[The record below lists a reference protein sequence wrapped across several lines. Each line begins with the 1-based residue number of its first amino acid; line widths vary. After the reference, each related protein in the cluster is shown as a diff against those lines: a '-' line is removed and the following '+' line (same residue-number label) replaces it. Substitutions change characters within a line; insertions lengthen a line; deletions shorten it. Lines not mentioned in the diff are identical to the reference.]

1 VTRATIA
8 VVAAVVA
15 TTLGAPSAAADPKA
29 EAVVL
34 FDQGIKD
41 MKAGRLDKACPELEA
56 SLKLVKDSG
65 TKGALARCHGLAGR
79 IASSWLLWRE
89 LSDTAPTSELRADA
103 AAHAVKLEPRLP
115 RYAIKLA
122 GATPGLTVRV
132 NGRPVA
138 IQVPVAVPVDPGPII
153 VVAQGRDG
161 ERAITQS
168 WRGDYT
174 AVEGETLTIE
184 VPALEPLV
192 ASEPAPAPAPPVVDA
207 DRAGRRHRRHII
219 ALVIGGG
226 AVGAAV
232 GGALFGLDAQSKY
245 DDARRICGGAIA
257 RCAPEQVA
265 AAQRRVDASRT
276 AALASNVL
284 FGASGALA
292 IAATLVWLSAPSLES
307 RAIAVAPS
315 AGRGQ
320 LGVSITGAF

>member
-1 VTRATIA
+1 MTRATIA
-8 VVAAVVA
+8 LVAAVVA
-15 TTLGAPSAAADPKA
+15 SALGEPLVSADPKA
-29 EAVVL
+29 EAIVL

-89 LSDTAPTSELRADA
+89 LSDTAPTQDLRADA
-103 AAHAVKLEPRLP
+103 AAHAIKLEPRLP
-115 RYAIKLA
+115 RYTIKLA

-138 IQVPVAVPVDPGPII
+138 IQVPVAVPIDPGPII
-153 VVAQGRDG
+153 VLAQGRDG

-192 ASEPAPAPAPPVVDA
+192 ASEPAPAPAFPGIDPEW
-207 DRAGRRHRRHII
+207 AGRRHRRHVI
-219 ALVIGGG
+219 ALVLGGG
-226 AVGAAV
+226 AVGAAAA
-232 GGALFGLDAQSKY
+232 GALFGFDARSKY
-245 DDARRICGGAIA
+245 DDAKQICGGAIA

-265 AAQRRVDASRT
+265 IAQRRVDASRT
-276 AALASNVL
+276 AALASDVL

-292 IAATLVWLSAPSLES
+292 IAAAIVWFTAPSLES
-307 RAIAVAPS
+307 GTVVLAPS
-315 AGRGQ
+315 AGHGQ
-320 LGVSITGAF
+320 LGVAITGAF